1 METEN
6 IYCTTS
12 PEDITSQLANLI
24 EAGWNEQQIA
34 RFARMRATYDAVT
47 DEFRTGEAANVDKH
61 RLAFASW
68 LYRQGRLV
76 S

>member
-6 IYCTTS
+6 IFCGTQ
-12 PEDITSQLANLI
+12 EDITSQLSKLI
-24 EAGWNEQQIA
+24 EAGWTEQQIA
-34 RFARMRATYDAVT
+34 RFARMRAAYATNQDAFKRP
-47 DEFRTGEAANVDKH
+47 ETGNPEQD